1 MAQNNASITFGR
13 MMNFTTDHRFRSPL
27 LFFNL
32 RSRTVAA
39 LTTVLFCFVSLVASA
54 VAQSEVDEPVDEMKL
69 AVKVAELQLQ
79 LADTSISERDAAE
92 AALIKLGVK
101 ALNYL
106 DPVTDDT
113 LPETVER
120 LGRIRKTLETQ
131 IVEAVTQPVLITL
144 TGNFSVKEAAEK
156 LAEQSGN
163 KIVWPDELDALMAER
178 KIDLEIEKAPFWQ
191 AMNQLE
197 DKADLRVNTFGGA
210 AGELLLV
217 TANKNAAVVP
227 MDSQGIFQASV
238 LQVSARR
245 NLENPELD
253 YCGLRIRIRW
263 EPRLAPISLSIP
275 ASGVTVIDEFDEKVL
290 LPNPTATFSAAV
302 QPEIP
307 EVEFSIP
314 IGLVDRQI
322 EKINQLEAT
331 LNTVL
336 PGRSET
342 FEFRKIGRLEPGH
355 KQSKAGVSVSME
367 GIEKNEELFGVL
379 VKYSFDETGDALESH
394 MSWIFEN
401 PLKLTDKD
409 GKEYVPLAKES
420 AGRTENA
427 VAIRY
432 YFGDDPAPMTLH
444 CETPAAIVSTKVKI
458 LLKDIPLP

>member
-1 MAQNNASITFGR
+1 
-13 MMNFTTDHRFRSPL
+13 MNDSKQRFDYLWTHDEFHDRPPFSFP
-27 LFFNL
+27 
-32 RSRTVAA
+32 
-39 LTTVLFCFVSLVASA
+39 SA
-54 VAQSEVDEPVDEMKL
+54 V
-69 AVKVAELQLQ
+69 LQ
-79 LADTSISERDAAE
+79 LAFAYCRCANNSSVLLCIAGSFSGRAKRSGRTGGRNE
-92 AALIKLGVK
+92 ARCQSRRTPTK

-245 NLENPELD
+245 NL
-253 YCGLRIRIRW
+253 
-263 EPRLAPISLSIP
+263 RLAPISLSIP

-290 LPNPTATFSAAV
+290 LPNPKATFSAAV

-331 LNTVL
+331 LNAVL
-336 PGRSET
+336 PGRSES
-342 FEFRKIGRLEPGH
+342 FEFRKIGRLKPGH
-355 KQSKAGVSVSME
+355 CSECWSNTVLMKQ
-367 GIEKNEELFGVL
+367 
-379 VKYSFDETGDALESH
+379 ETHLS
-394 MSWIFEN
+394 
-401 PLKLTDKD
+401 LT
-409 GKEYVPLAKES
+409 
-420 AGRTENA
+420 
-427 VAIRY
+427 
-432 YFGDDPAPMTLH
+432 
-444 CETPAAIVSTKVKI
+444 
-458 LLKDIPLP
+458 